1 MNNAFW
7 SCKKTIYIGLM
18 LLLSFTFT
26 ELNFAASA
34 QVVNIVTAA
43 RVWPAQD
50 YTRIT
55 LESAQPF
62 VYKMSVIQSPDRV
75 VVDIE
80 NIDLNLVIKSL
91 SDKILASDPYIKQ
104 IRVAKFQQN
113 VVRLVV
119 DLKTE
124 AKPNAFTLMP
134 TGDYKYRLVLDVYP
148 LKDPLMAMIAERDAA
163 SNSVNTSSSN
173 TGSAT
178 QIEAPNQVVA
188 QVDGAA

>member
-1 MNNAFW
+1 MINLHMVNF
-7 SCKKTIYIGLM
+7 KKIQKSLSIYKSLAVASFFIIFS
-18 LLLSFTFT
+18 LSLT
-26 ELNFAASA
+26 LPAQAA
-34 QVVNIVTAA
+34 NIVSAA

-55 LESAQPF
+55 LESSRPF
-62 VYKMSVIQSPDRV
+62 VYKMSVIKNPDRV

-80 NIDLNLVIKSL
+80 NIDLNQVVKSL

-124 AKPNAFTLMP
+124 AKPNAFTLPP
-134 TGDYKYRLVLDVYP
+134 TGDYKKP
-148 LKDPLMAMIAERDAA
+148 I
-163 SNSVNTSSSN
+163 SVGCISTQRSSN
-173 TGSAT
+173 GNGGRA
-178 QIEAPNQVVA
+178 
-188 QVDGAA
+188 